1 MLFTCTACVATT
13 RCTRTGIQLVEQPLA
28 HGESW
33 GYTSSSTITS
43 GNSAAAAAADAVP
56 IKKLVLTHPVQGQ
69 LGTIYLDLGS
79 RPGKYA
85 HAAHYTIRCGCAV
98 RPADSTTTTAITS
111 ASTDADG
118 SAQYQTPVVVLVA
131 SLGLPRVAG
140 GARLLSHGELDTL
153 VHEFGHALH
162 SALSRTEF
170 QHTSGT
176 RSAVRLRLHTPV

>member
-1 MLFTCTACVATT
+1 
-13 RCTRTGIQLVEQPLA
+13 
-28 HGESW
+28 
-33 GYTSSSTITS
+33 
-43 GNSAAAAAADAVP
+43 VP
-56 IKKLVLTHPVQGQ
+56 IQKLVLTHPVQGQ

-79 RPGKYA
+79 RPGKYS

-98 RPADSTTTTAITS
+98 RPADDVGSTAT
-111 ASTDADG
+111 ASTA
-118 SAQYQTPVVVLVA
+118 SAQQQHAQYQTPVVVLVA

-176 RSAVRLRLHTPV
+176 RSAVRLVFLLASAKSLCFAVFVQALHASCAYSITVRKAARLLRCPPYSAGYTLVT

>member
-1 MLFTCTACVATT
+1 MHALLQHYCMS
-13 RCTRTGIQLVEQPLA
+13 TGIQLVEQPLA
-28 HGESW
+28 PGETW
-33 GYTSSSTITS
+33 GYTSTTTSYSDSSAA
-43 GNSAAAAAADAVP
+43 AAAAAADAVP

-98 RPADSTTTTAITS
+98 RPADDTTAATASTSIS
-111 ASTDADG
+111 ASG

-176 RSAVRLRLHTPV
+176 RSAVRC

>member
-1 MLFTCTACVATT
+1 
-13 RCTRTGIQLVEQPLA
+13 
-28 HGESW
+28 
-33 GYTSSSTITS
+33 
-43 GNSAAAAAADAVP
+43 VP

-98 RPADSTTTTAITS
+98 RPTDDTATTTV
-111 ASTDADG
+111 STQQQH
-118 SAQYQTPVVVLVA
+118 AQYQTPVVVLVA

-176 RSAVRLRLHTPV
+176 RSAVRFAVAHVVYHPLSATFSCLLWSAV